1 MRRSPSHFSSQS
13 SLPLLRLNLRG
24 NRLPGP
30 TVPPPFSDEAEQG
43 RAAQIETP
51 SRPSRALHLHLG
63 HPPTRVEDELLPCLH
78 QLCAPSFAACLPRPQ
93 GGSVGVASDKAK
105 APSTGA
111 SPSSPC
117 RALTGAPSASKG
129 EMYESGCCLVGSGII
144 G

>member
-1 MRRSPSHFSSQS
+1 
-13 SLPLLRLNLRG
+13 
-24 NRLPGP
+24 
-30 TVPPPFSDEAEQG
+30 
-43 RAAQIETP
+43 
-51 SRPSRALHLHLG
+51 
-63 HPPTRVEDELLPCLH
+63 
-78 QLCAPSFAACLPRPQ
+78 
-93 GGSVGVASDKAK
+93 VGVASDKAK